1 MISQRASTA
10 AAAGRTRN
18 RVSRAAP
25 RAARGGGL
33 AWLRD
38 GSQVQV
44 RPVRRTDAALLAD
57 GFASLSTRSR
67 QLRFLAPK
75 SRLSAA
81 ELRYLTDVDHY
92 DHDAIGALDLAGA
105 GVGIARYIR
114 SRRDPR
120 SAEFAV
126 TVVDAWQGRGLGT
139 ELTRRLADR
148 ARHAGISTF
157 TALVTADNA
166 AVAGL
171 LRTMRARL
179 TGRDG
184 ATLEYEVALLPDDGH
199 DYGFG
204 AVIGLGRI

>member
-1 MISQRASTA
+1 MIDQRAGA
-10 AAAGRTRN
+10 APGSERGGRRI
-18 RVSRAAP
+18 RRAAP
-25 RAARGGGL
+25 RAAGGTM

-38 GSQVQV
+38 GSQVLAG
-44 RPVRRTDAALLAD
+44 PVRRSDAPLLAG
-57 GFASLSTRSR
+57 GFARLSAKSR
-67 QLRFLAPK
+67 QQRFLAPK
-75 SRLSAA
+75 NHLSAA

-92 DHDAIGALDLAGA
+92 DHEAVGALDLAGA

-126 TVVDAWQGRGLGT
+126 TIVDAWQGRGLGI
-139 ELTRRLADR
+139 ELTRQLADR
-148 ARHAGISTF
+148 ARQAGISRF

-184 ATLEYEVALLPDDGH
+184 ASLEYEMPLLHDDDH
-199 DYGFG
+199 DCGFG
-204 AVIGLGRI
+204 AIIALGRI

>member
-1 MISQRASTA
+1 MIDQRASSA
-10 AAAGRTRN
+10 AAAERGRTRF
-18 RVSRAAP
+18 SRAA
-25 RAARGGGL
+25 RRIVDGNV

-38 GSQVQV
+38 GSQVLV
-44 RPVRRTDAALLAD
+44 RPVRESDAALLAD
-57 GFASLSTRSR
+57 GFARLSAKSR
-67 QLRFLAPK
+67 QQRFLTSK
-75 SRLSAA
+75 NRLSAA

-92 DHDAIGALDLAGA
+92 DHEAIGALDLAGA

-126 TVVDAWQGRGLGT
+126 TVVDAWQGRGLGI
-139 ELTRRLADR
+139 ELTRQLADR

-184 ATLEYEVALLPDDGH
+184 ATLEYEMPLLPDYDH
-199 DYGFG
+199 DFGFG
-204 AVIGLGRI
+204 ALIGLGRI